1 MELIDFILHV
11 DDHLLEFITNY
22 GVWIYAILFLIIFV
36 ETGLVV
42 MPFLPGDSLLFAAGA
57 LAASTGAM
65 NPWTL
70 GVLLFIAAVLGDTL
84 NYHIGRYIGPRV
96 FEIESRFI
104 NKQHLINTQK
114 FFEKHGGKTI
124 IFARFIPFAR
134 TFAPFVAG
142 AGKMDYKFFL
152 SYNLIGAFCWIGSF
166 ITLGYIF
173 GNVPVVK
180 DNFTHLIFGI
190 IIISVLPGI
199 IGFIRAKWPPLSG
212 FSAGSLVL
220 LSNGRWPV
228 PPRQARLQS
237 SNPRCCCAASRRTRR
252 SGRLRYSRF
261 NARCR

>member
-1 MELIDFILHV
+1 MELLDFILHV
-11 DDHLLEFITNY
+11 DAHLLEFITDY

-65 NPWTL
+65 NPYIL
-70 GVLLFIAAVLGDTL
+70 VILLFTAAVLGDTL
-84 NYHIGRYIGPRV
+84 NYHIGKFIGPRV

-104 NKQHLINTQK
+104 NKKHLTYTQK

-142 AGKMDYKFFL
+142 AGHMNYKYFL
-152 SYNLIGAFCWIGSF
+152 SFNVIGAICWVSSF
-166 ITLGYIF
+166 VILGYLF
-173 GNVPVVK
+173 GNMPIVK

-190 IIISVLPGI
+190 IIISILPGI
-199 IGFIRAKWPPLSG
+199 IGFIRQKLKK
-212 FSAGSLVL
+212 VH
-220 LSNGRWPV
+220 
-228 PPRQARLQS
+228 
-237 SNPRCCCAASRRTRR
+237 
-252 SGRLRYSRF
+252 
-261 NARCR
+261 

>member
-11 DDHLLEFITNY
+11 DDHLLEFIRNY

-65 NPWTL
+65 DPVIL
-70 GVLLFIAAVLGDTL
+70 IVLLFIAAVLGDTL
-84 NYHIGRYIGPRV
+84 NYHIGKYIGPRV

-104 NKQHLINTQK
+104 NKQHLIKTSQ

-142 AGKMDYKFFL
+142 AGSMNYKYFL
-152 SYNLIGAFCWIGSF
+152 TYNVVGAICWVGSF
-166 ITLGYIF
+166 IILGYMF
-173 GNVPVVK
+173 GNMPIVK

-190 IIISVLPGI
+190 IILSVLPGV
-199 IGFIRAKWPPLSG
+199 IGFLRQK
-212 FSAGSLVL
+212 FSKKSA
-220 LSNGRWPV
+220 
-228 PPRQARLQS
+228 
-237 SNPRCCCAASRRTRR
+237 
-252 SGRLRYSRF
+252 
-261 NARCR
+261 